1 MDLGN
6 CAGICGFDL
15 RAFPRQ
21 RGAILSDVIHRG
33 AHAAFIRDQELALFL
48 DVDGTLLEIASTPD
62 RVRVP
67 ASLRN
72 TLQLTFEREH
82 GALALLSGR
91 SLDDL
96 DELFSPCD
104 FPASGKH
111 GLEVR
116 LPSGKVI
123 RPNIDPTVL
132 DRARRWLGILQQD
145 NRGLLLEDKG
155 VALAMHYRLVPR
167 LATEVEVVMNEMAAE
182 LGETFIVR
190 PGKCVYELMPRG
202 YDERSAI
209 QLLMKERAF
218 AGRTPVFVGDDPTDE
233 VGFQA
238 VNEMGGH
245 SIRVGNLEKTAAQ
258 YRFSSVSTVVA
269 WLRDRNLSR

>member
-1 MDLGN
+1 MS
-6 CAGICGFDL
+6 A
-15 RAFPRQ
+15 R
-21 RGAILSDVIHRG
+21 
-33 AHAAFIRDQELALFL
+33 AAFIRDEPLALFL
-48 DVDGTLLEIASTPD
+48 DVDGTLLEIAATPD

-72 TLQLTFEREH
+72 TLQISFEREH

-91 SLDDL
+91 SLDEL
-96 DELFSPCD
+96 DELFSPCI

-123 RPNIDPTVL
+123 RPEMDSSVL
-132 DRARRWLGILQQD
+132 DRARRWLGMLQKD
-145 NRGLLLEDKG
+145 NRGLLLEDKE
-155 VALAMHYRLVPR
+155 VALAMHYRLAPR
-167 LATEVEVVMNEMAAE
+167 LASEVEVVMNEMVVD
-182 LGETFIVR
+182 LGEDFIVR
-190 PGKCVYELMPRG
+190 PGKYVYELMPRG
-202 YDERSAI
+202 FDERSAI
-209 QLLMKERAF
+209 QMLMKEREF

-238 VNEMGGH
+238 VNDMGGH
-245 SIRVGNLEKTAAQ
+245 SIRVGNLEKTAAR

>member
-1 MDLGN
+1 MS
-6 CAGICGFDL
+6 A
-15 RAFPRQ
+15 R
-21 RGAILSDVIHRG
+21 
-33 AHAAFIRDQELALFL
+33 AAFIRDEPLALFL
-48 DVDGTLLEIASTPD
+48 DVDGTLLEIAATPD

-72 TLQLTFEREH
+72 TLQIAFEREH
-82 GALALLSGR
+82 GAMALLSGR
-91 SLDDL
+91 PIEDLDDL
-96 DELFSPCD
+96 FAPCQ
-104 FPASGKH
+104 FPVSGKH

-116 LPSGKVI
+116 LPSGAVI
-123 RPNIDPTVL
+123 RPDIDPSIL
-132 DRARRWLGILQQD
+132 DRARHWLGLLQRA

-155 VALAMHYRLVPR
+155 VSLAMHCR
-167 LATEVEVVMNEMAAE
+167 LAPKQAPEIEIVMNEMAAE
-182 LGETFIVR
+182 LGEAFIVR

-202 YDERSAI
+202 FDERSAI
-209 QLLMKERAF
+209 QLLMKEPEF

-245 SIRVGNLEKTAAQ
+245 SIRVGKLEETAAQ

-269 WLRDRNLSR
+269 WLRDRNLNR

>member
-1 MDLGN
+1 MS
-6 CAGICGFDL
+6 A
-15 RAFPRQ
+15 R
-21 RGAILSDVIHRG
+21 
-33 AHAAFIRDQELALFL
+33 AAFIRDELLALFL
-48 DVDGTLLEIASTPD
+48 DVDGTLLEIAATPD

-72 TLQLTFEREH
+72 TLQISFEREH

-96 DELFSPCD
+96 DELFSPCV

-116 LPSGKVI
+116 LPSGKIV
-123 RPNIDPTVL
+123 RPDIDPAVL

-155 VALAMHYRLVPR
+155 IALAMHYRLAPK
-167 LATEVEVVMNEMAAE
+167 LAPEVEVVMKEMVAE
-182 LGETFIVR
+182 LGESFVAR
-190 PGKCVYELMPRG
+190 AGKCVYELMPRG
-202 YDERSAI
+202 FDERSAI
-209 QLLMKERAF
+209 QLLMTQRDF

-245 SIRVGNLEKTAAQ
+245 SIRVGNLEQTAARF
-258 YRFSSVSTVVA
+258 RFSSVSTVIA

>member
-1 MDLGN
+1 MS
-6 CAGICGFDL
+6 A
-15 RAFPRQ
+15 R
-21 RGAILSDVIHRG
+21 
-33 AHAAFIRDQELALFL
+33 AAFIPNEPLALFL
-48 DVDGTLLEIASTPD
+48 DVDGTLLEIAATPD

-72 TLQLTFEREH
+72 TLKLCCDRER

-91 SLDDL
+91 SLEDL
-96 DELFSPCD
+96 DELFSPHV

-116 LPSGKVI
+116 LPSGTVV
-123 RPNIDPTVL
+123 RPDIEPASL
-132 DRARRWLGILQQD
+132 DGARRWLGLLQGE

-155 VALAMHYRLVPR
+155 VALAMHYRLAPGQ
-167 LATEVEVVMNEMAAE
+167 AAEVEIVMNELAAE
-182 LGETFIVR
+182 LDGAFVVR
-190 PGKCVYELMPRG
+190 QGRCVYELMPRG
-202 YDERSAI
+202 FDERSAI
-209 QLLMKERAF
+209 QLLMKEQVF
-218 AGRTPVFVGDDPTDE
+218 AGRTPVFVGDDPCDE

-245 SIRVGNLEKTAAQ
+245 SIRVGNLAETSAR

>member
-1 MDLGN
+1 MS
-6 CAGICGFDL
+6 A
-15 RAFPRQ
+15 R
-21 RGAILSDVIHRG
+21 
-33 AHAAFIRDQELALFL
+33 AAFIRDEPLALFL
-48 DVDGTLLEIASTPD
+48 DVDGTLLEIAATPD

-72 TLQLTFEREH
+72 TLQLSCERAH

-96 DELFSPCD
+96 DELFSPCV

-123 RPNIDPTVL
+123 RPELDPSVL
-132 DRARRWLGILQQD
+132 NRARRWLGILQKD

-155 VALAMHYRLVPR
+155 VALAMHYRLAPK
-167 LATEVEVVMNEMAAE
+167 LAREVEVVMYEMAAE
-182 LGETFIVR
+182 LGEAFIVR

-202 YDERSAI
+202 FDERSAI
-209 QLLMKERAF
+209 QLLMKEREF
-218 AGRTPVFVGDDPTDE
+218 ARRTPVFVGDDPCDE

-245 SIRVGNLEKTAAQ
+245 SIRVGNLEETTAR

-269 WLRDRNLSR
+269 WLRDRNLNR

>member
-1 MDLGN
+1 MS
-6 CAGICGFDL
+6 A
-15 RAFPRQ
+15 RA
-21 RGAILSDVIHRG
+21 S
-33 AHAAFIRDQELALFL
+33 FIRDERLALFL
-48 DVDGTLLEIASTPD
+48 DVDGTLLEIAATPD

-72 TLQLTFEREH
+72 TLQLSFQRQH
-82 GALALLSGR
+82 GAFALLSGR

-96 DELFSPCD
+96 DELLSPCV

-123 RPNIDPTVL
+123 RPEINSSLL
-132 DRARRWLGILQQD
+132 DRARRWLGILQQQ

-155 VALAMHYRLVPR
+155 VALAMHYRLAPK
-167 LATEVEVVMNEMAAE
+167 LAPEVEVVMNEMARE
-182 LGETFIVR
+182 LGEAFIVR

-202 YDERSAI
+202 FDERSAI
-209 QLLMKERAF
+209 QALMREREF

-245 SIRVGNLEKTAAQ
+245 SIRVGNLEETAARF
-258 YRFSSVSTVVA
+258 RFSSVSTVVA
-269 WLRDRNLSR
+269 WLRDRNLNR